1 MFWNFGFFRILSNK
15 YDEVLIFRTLEYSI
29 FRHTFKTLAYS
40 EIKIFKILR
49 IFKIQFTQTE
59 PWHIHDPF
67 IFNLNHIESPRNT
80 QKPVKHVWRAVFYR
94 TLCNTGIF
102 RSRGISRTL
111 SNIYDAKFYSQT
123 CVTLLPNIY
132 QEIFYSKPCVTL
144 KYSELLVFSELWHV
158 LKSKHIQTLPN
169 I

>member
-80 QKPVKHVWRAVFYR
+80 QKPVKHVWRAVFY
-94 TLCNTGIF
+94 TTQCNTGIF
-102 RSRGISRTL
+102 RTQGIFRTL
-111 SNIYDAKFYSQT
+111 PNIYDGKFYSQT
-123 CVTLLPNIY
+123 CVTLAYWEP
-132 QEIFYSKPCVTL
+132 
-144 KYSELLVFSELWHV
+144 W
-158 LKSKHIQTLPN
+158 HIQNPKHT
-169 I
+169 